1 LLNAAAQKPLSGAG
15 QMRGKAA
22 SLTKGLSMKNLRI
35 FFLFALAGACFG
47 QARDAEFNKLA
58 DRFFGE
64 LMFRFNPVAGT
75 AAGFH

>member
-1 LLNAAAQKPLSGAG
+1 
-15 QMRGKAA
+15 
-22 SLTKGLSMKNLRI
+22 MKNLRI

-58 DRFFGE
+58 DRFFDE
-64 LMFRFNPVAGT
+64 LAFRFNPVAGT